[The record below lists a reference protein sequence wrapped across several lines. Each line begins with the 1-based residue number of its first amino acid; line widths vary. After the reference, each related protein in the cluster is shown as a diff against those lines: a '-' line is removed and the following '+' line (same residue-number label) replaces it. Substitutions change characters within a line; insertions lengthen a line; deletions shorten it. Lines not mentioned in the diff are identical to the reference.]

1 MSIPIVSMNA
11 SLRLPSSQKA
21 TQPAAADNVQRTAST
36 SLRNA
41 ALVNA
46 LTPSASAS
54 ASASAS
60 VGALSKPVFKT
71 PAAQTAADV
80 KDDADKLSA
89 KQVQHSLEEIN
100 KVMMGLSISVQ
111 FKIDPNFKE
120 LIVRVVDEDSG
131 KLIRQIPTEEVVKM
145 SKAMDNLKGLLFA
158 QSV

>member
-1 MSIPIVSMNA
+1 MFIPIVSMNA
-11 SLRLPSSQKA
+11 SLGLPSSQKA

-36 SLRNA
+36 SLKNA
-41 ALVNA
+41 TPVNA
-46 LTPSASAS
+46 LTPSAPAPT
-54 ASASAS
+54 S
-60 VGALSKPVFKT
+60 VGALSDPALKT
-71 PAAQTAADV
+71 PLAQMAADA

-100 KVMMGLSISVQ
+100 KVMLGLSISVQ

>member
-11 SLRLPSSQKA
+11 SLGLPASPKA
-21 TQPAAADNVQRTAST
+21 TQSATADKVPRTASAP
-36 SLRNA
+36 L
-41 ALVNA
+41 NA
-46 LTPSASAS
+46 LAPSTP
-54 ASASAS
+54 ASAS
-60 VGALSKPVFKT
+60 VGALSDPVFKT
-71 PAAQTAADV
+71 PAAQTAADA
-80 KDDADKLSA
+80 KDDEDKLSA
-89 KQVQHSLEEIN
+89 KQVQQSLQEIN